1 MTNENAN
8 FIILNSIKN
17 LQYIILNSNSKFI
30 ITINRSKTLHSVQVY
45 KNSQFQNDKN
55 AKKETTRK
63 SAGFGGA
70 PAEFPARNLPSYGD
84 VARYFYLVES
94 YESDQTVIINT
105 VTDAIVAQLGEVNP
119 NLPLIA
125 KKSIR
130 NKITRF
136 MTDKVRHMKRKH
148 VKKSANLKIEE
159 QIDQSVI
166 CGGLCL

>member
-1 MTNENAN
+1 ME
-8 FIILNSIKN
+8 
-17 LQYIILNSNSKFI
+17 
-30 ITINRSKTLHSVQVY
+30 V
-45 KNSQFQNDKN
+45 
-55 AKKETTRK
+55 
-63 SAGFGGA
+63 
-70 PAEFPARNLPSYGD
+70 PPRNLRPEIYRHTEMSQD
-84 VARYFYLVES
+84 IFTWN
-94 YESDQTVIINT
+94 YESDHTVIIDT
-105 VTDAIVAQLGEVNP
+105 VTYTIVAQLGEVNP